1 MTTAEHEKA
10 ADHGSGG
17 THAQGGESGTGG
29 AAGGAGGTG
38 GEGGGTGGGA
48 GAAAGGVPG
57 GRRRRGSGARRPW
70 WKELPVLVGVAL
82 LLSLGIKTFG
92 VQPFSIPSGSMENT
106 LRLDDRVLVDK
117 FTPWF
122 GWTPQRG
129 QVVVFRDP
137 GGWLPEEPHETDG
150 ALVHGV
156 RTALGFVGLT
166 APPDERNLIKRVI
179 AVAGDTVTC
188 ERGRPLRVN
197 GAALDEPY
205 LHPGATPCDDA
216 PVGTVTVP
224 AGHLWVMGD
233 HRDDSRDSRAHVHE
247 PGGGFVPVEN
257 VVGRAFAVAWPVSR
271 WAPLP
276 IPDTFKGPDAPRD

>member
-1 MTTAEHEKA
+1 MTRAEDEKA
-10 ADHGSGG
+10 ADDGGGG
-17 THAQGGESGTGG
+17 TDVAHGDSGTGRDG
-29 AAGGAGGTG
+29 GGTG
-38 GEGGGTGGGA
+38 GESG
-48 GAAAGGVPG
+48 GAAADAPP
-57 GRRRRGSGARRPW
+57 GRRWRRGGGPRRPW
-70 WKELPVLVGVAL
+70 WRELPVLIGIAL
-82 LLSLGIKTFG
+82 LLAFGIKTFG

-106 LRLDDRVLVDK
+106 LREDDRVLVDK

-122 GWTPQRG
+122 GWTPRRG
-129 QVVVFRDP
+129 EVVVFRDP
-137 GGWLPEEPHETDG
+137 GGWLPKEPAEADG
-150 ALVHGV
+150 ALMHGV

-166 APPDERNLIKRVI
+166 APPDERNLIKRVM

-224 AGHLWVMGD
+224 AGQLWVMGD
-233 HRDDSRDSRAHVHE
+233 HRDDSRDSRAHAHQ

-276 IPDTFKGPDAPRD
+276 IPDTFTGPDSPRG